1 MGRDVQRPDRALLG
15 LCGSDRS
22 GSTLLDVW
30 TTRLAGRGQEM
41 DLRQLRYFV
50 AVAETRHFGRAAER
64 LHMAQSP
71 LSQAIRQ
78 LESQVGATLFERTTR
93 RVDLTPAGE
102 SLLSDAYRILASVD
116 DARRRVERVA
126 AGADAVVTVG
136 ATDLAAYR
144 LLPRLARVVSRRMP
158 AVTLRFRA
166 GLLTSAQEDALDERR
181 IDIGVLRPPV
191 VRTELSTRTVARE
204 RLVAALPAGHR
215 LAARTSVS
223 LTELRGDDFVAY
235 GAPGSVV
242 DSVAVQGCLGAG
254 FLPRRHAEARDT
266 PILLTHV
273 AAGEG
278 VALLPESVRA
288 LGTEGVTYTDLE
300 EELRVDLALAWR
312 TEDRS
317 PALVRLLDVLADH
330 ARELDPATAPT
341 PLLGGLP

>member
-1 MGRDVQRPDRALLG
+1 
-15 LCGSDRS
+15 
-22 GSTLLDVW
+22 
-30 TTRLAGRGQEM
+30 M

-78 LESQVGATLFERTTR
+78 LESHLGVTLFDRTTR
-93 RVDLTPAGE
+93 RVDLTPAGA
-102 SLLSDAYRILASVD
+102 SLLEDAYRILASVD

-126 AGADAVVTVG
+126 DGADGVLTVG

-144 LLPRLARVVSRRMP
+144 LVPRLARILARRMP

-166 GLLTSAQEDALDERR
+166 GLLTAAQEDALDERR
-181 IDIGVLRPPV
+181 IDLAVLRPPV
-191 VRTELSTRTVARE
+191 VRPDLSTRTVAKE

-215 LAARTSVS
+215 LATRDAVS

-235 GAPGSVV
+235 GATGSVV
-242 DSVAVQGCLGAG
+242 DSVAAQGCLDAG
-254 FLPRRHAEARDT
+254 FLPGRRAEARQT

-288 LGTEGVTYTDLE
+288 LGTEGVVYADLE

-312 TEDRS
+312 TEDRA

-330 ARELDPATAPT
+330 VRELDPVPAPAM
-341 PLLGGLP
+341 GGLQ

>member
-1 MGRDVQRPDRALLG
+1 
-15 LCGSDRS
+15 
-22 GSTLLDVW
+22 
-30 TTRLAGRGQEM
+30 M

>member
-1 MGRDVQRPDRALLG
+1 
-15 LCGSDRS
+15 
-22 GSTLLDVW
+22 
-30 TTRLAGRGQEM
+30 M

-78 LESQVGATLFERTTR
+78 LENQVGATLFERTTR

-102 SLLSDAYRILASVD
+102 ALLEDARRILDGVD

-126 AGADAVVTVG
+126 AGSDGLLTVG
-136 ATDLAAYR
+136 TTDLAAYR
-144 LLPRLARVVSRRMP
+144 LLPRLARVVTRRMP
-158 AVTLRFRA
+158 AVTLRFRP
-166 GLLTSAQEDALDERR
+166 GLLTAAQEDALDQRR
-181 IDIGVLRPPV
+181 IDLAVLRPPV
-191 VRTELSTRTVARE
+191 VRTDLSTRTVARE

-215 LAARTSVS
+215 LAGRGTVSV
-223 LTELRGDDFVAY
+223 TELGGDGFVAY

-242 DSVAVQGCLGAG
+242 DSVGVHGCLNAG
-254 FLPRRHAEARDT
+254 FLPRRVAEARHT

-273 AAGEG
+273 AAGDG

-288 LGTEGVTYTDLE
+288 LGTEGVAYAGLE

-317 PALVRLLDVLADH
+317 PALVRLLDVLAEH
-330 ARELDPATAPT
+330 ATELDPAAVPAAT
-341 PLLGGLP
+341 GGLL

>member
-1 MGRDVQRPDRALLG
+1 
-15 LCGSDRS
+15 
-22 GSTLLDVW
+22 
-30 TTRLAGRGQEM
+30 M

-93 RVDLTPAGE
+93 RVDLTPAGT
-102 SLLSDAYRILASVD
+102 SLLEDAYRILASID

-126 AGADAVVTVG
+126 AGADGVVTVG

-144 LLPRLARVVSRRMP
+144 LLPRLARVIARRMP
-158 AVTLRFRA
+158 ALTLRFRA
-166 GLLTSAQEDALDERR
+166 GLLTAAQEDELDERR
-181 IDIGVLRPPV
+181 IDLAVLRPPV
-191 VRTELSTRTVARE
+191 VRPDVSTRTVAKE

-215 LAARTSVS
+215 LAARDCVS
-223 LTELRGDDFVAY
+223 LAELRSDDFVAY
-235 GAPGSVV
+235 GASGSVV
-242 DSVAVQGCLGAG
+242 DSVATQGCLGAG
-254 FLPRRHAEARDT
+254 FLPHRRTEARHT
-266 PILLTHV
+266 PVLLTHV

-288 LGTEGVTYTDLE
+288 LGTEGVVYLELE

-317 PALVRLLDVLADH
+317 PALVRLLDTLADH
-330 ARELDPATAPT
+330 AHELDPTPPTVSAAP
-341 PLLGGLP
+341 GGPQ